1 MTLHTDYLR
10 AYDQQ
15 LRTTVEV
22 RTAESVFMLGG
33 LTLAIFPGGHG
44 FVTYAKLDATPTGSI
59 AQNVNTALAYF
70 ATYPEIVDVEWK
82 TRAHDDAPGL
92 HTALT
97 RAGFVAQES
106 ESVMIG
112 ALEDL
117 LVNDPTQALAREG
130 ITVRR
135 ITTEAEVRAMSAMSA
150 EAFGEEEDSD
160 KLGELLSELAIENGT
175 EFWVAQAAQRIV
187 SAGRL
192 EPVPG
197 TDFVGIWG
205 GSTLHA
211 YRGRGI
217 YRALTAA
224 RARSALASGKRFV
237 HSDSTE
243 FSRPI
248 LERSG
253 LIRVTQTTPYLW
265 ER

>member
-10 AYDQQ
+10 AYDLQ
-15 LRTTVEV
+15 LRTTPEV
-22 RTAESVFMLGG
+22 RTAESVFTLGA

-44 FVTYAKLDATPTGSI
+44 FVTYAGLDKTSRASI
-59 AQNVNTALAYF
+59 VQTVNDALAF
-70 ATYPEIVDVEWK
+70 FVERPDIVDVEWK
-82 TRAHDDAPGL
+82 TRAHDDAPDL
-92 HTALT
+92 HAVLT
-97 RAGFVAQES
+97 RAGFVAEEP

-112 ALEDL
+112 ALTDL
-117 LVNDPTQALAREG
+117 ILDDPSPALAREG

-150 EAFGEEEDSD
+150 EACGEEEDSD
-160 KLGELLSELAIENGT
+160 RLGELLGELASENGT
-175 EFWVAQAAQRIV
+175 EFWVALADERIV

-197 TDFVGIWG
+197 TEFVGIWG

-224 RARSALASGKRFV
+224 RARSALAAGKRFV